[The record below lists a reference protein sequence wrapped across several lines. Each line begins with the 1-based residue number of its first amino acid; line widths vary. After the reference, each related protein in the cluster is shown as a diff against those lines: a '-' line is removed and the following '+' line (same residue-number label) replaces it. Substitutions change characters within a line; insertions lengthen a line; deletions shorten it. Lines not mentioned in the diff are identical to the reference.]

1 MSTRSSCAPL
11 SRRTFLTSTTSAAAL
26 AAAACAPAPS
36 GGGQSATTSQTQDL
50 IGDGRK
56 RRILLRGG
64 VVLTLD
70 PKIGDFEN
78 ADVLIDGKTI
88 AQVVPNLAPG
98 DAEVIDCAGTIVM
111 PGFVTTHH
119 HQYQTIQR
127 SIIADGLLAGAWPQE
142 TSIGRPEH
150 LDGGANCRSRKP
162 EQGHLDLGRVPY
174 DPEDCYISQV
184 VACLSEIT
192 QGITTGTDTSQP
204 NHTPEHT
211 DAMIK
216 GLMESGRRTVFAYS
230 GGINRSDEGIP
241 FEFPGAM
248 NDTTKGIGRIAKTFF
263 SSKDQL
269 VTLGFAGGP
278 VAAFDSAPYTGW
290 QLSRAFGA
298 SMHNHV
304 VGNPMGIVAAA
315 ADARNGMDWSDVT
328 FIHATRWQDA
338 PRAQIG
344 SGASGYPNASRSK
357 AWELVRDRG
366 AHVSIA
372 NLIEMQMR
380 HGMPPFQEALN
391 HGILPSLSPDVDTNM
406 TTDPFSLMRGAFCL
420 QRALA
425 NDLAFPESNPG
436 GLPVPQLVTSR
447 QVIEMATI
455 AGAASNRVLDKVGT
469 LTPGKEADIIVLEAR
484 AVSTWPMNNVPGTIV
499 TMMNPSHVRDVLIA
513 GKVVYWKRQLRDWDI
528 DRLLGQVEQ
537 ARDRVL
543 ALSMGPRKPARFP
556 RASTVSATRTVR
568 IFWETAASRVRTRPL
583 PSTRCG
589 RRPCVGR
596 ARTAPLE
603 SDCLE
608 QLRADDPA
616 DEWPDNRD
624 PRIAPVRIPLP
635 GNRQQEVRDAR
646 SQIPRRV
653 DGVARGSAE
662 RQTDAE
668 HQPSDQQRLQTVAE
682 DNGEID
688 VARLHECLC
697 IGADPE
703 HGEDE
708 RRGGNRF
715 CQQIRR

>member
-1 MSTRSSCAPL
+1 MRASLAPHVPD
-11 SRRTFLTSTTSAAAL
+11 RGASAAAL
-26 AAAACAPAPS
+26 ATASCRQKQVVGDRS
-36 GGGQSATTSQTQDL
+36 TGTTATQDL
-50 IGDGRK
+50 VGDGRK

-70 PKIGDFEN
+70 TKVGDFEK

-88 AQVVPNLAPG
+88 AQVAPDISAG
-98 DAEVIDCAGTIVM
+98 DAEVIDCSGTIVM

-119 HQYQTIQR
+119 HQYETLQR

-142 TSIGRPEH
+142 TYGSVVQNIWTAGRIADQADP
-150 LDGGANCRSRKP
+150 SKFIW
-162 EQGHLDLGRVPY
+162 DLGRVPY
-174 DPEDCYISQV
+174 DPEDCYISEL
-184 VACLSEIT
+184 VACLSEIS
-192 QGITTGTDTSQP
+192 QGITTGTDTSQA

-216 GLMESGRRTVFAYS
+216 GLMESGRRMVFAYS
-230 GGINRSDEGIP
+230 GGTNRSAEGTP

-248 NDTTKGIGRIAKTFF
+248 NDTAKGIGRIATRYF

-278 VAAFDSAPYTGW
+278 VAAFEGAPYTGW
-290 QLSRAFGA
+290 QLGRSFGA

-304 VGNPMGIVAAA
+304 VGNPMGIVNAA
-315 ADARNGMDWSDVT
+315 ADARNGTDWSDVT

-338 PRAQIG
+338 PRAQVG
-344 SGASGYPNASRSK
+344 PGTSGYPGSARSK
-357 AWELVRDRG
+357 AWEVCRDRG

-436 GLPVPQLVTSR
+436 GLPMPQLVTSR

-469 LTPGKEADIIVLEAR
+469 LTPGKEADIVVLDAR
-484 AVSTWPMNNVPGTIV
+484 SISTWPMNNVPGTIV

-513 GKVVYWKRQLRDWDI
+513 GKVVYWKGRHVGWDI
-528 DRLLGQVEQ
+528 ERLLGQVEQ

-543 ALSMGPRKPARFP
+543 ARINGPAKVGALPKGLNSFSNP
-556 RASTVSATRTVR
+556 Y
-568 IFWETAASRVRTRPL
+568 RPNFL
-583 PSTRCG
+583 GDCCFKGQNT
-589 RRPCVGR
+589 
-596 ARTAPLE
+596 TAPE
-603 SDCLE
+603 YI
-608 QLRADDPA
+608 LRP
-616 DEWPDNRD
+616 
-624 PRIAPVRIPLP
+624 
-635 GNRQQEVRDAR
+635 
-646 SQIPRRV
+646 
-653 DGVARGSAE
+653 
-662 RQTDAE
+662 
-668 HQPSDQQRLQTVAE
+668 
-682 DNGEID
+682 
-688 VARLHECLC
+688 
-697 IGADPE
+697 
-703 HGEDE
+703 
-708 RRGGNRF
+708 
-715 CQQIRR
+715 